1 MPLESINQR
10 FTSVLQS
17 RKKQSLYRS
26 RPLITTPQSAE
37 MSINGQAV
45 INFSAN
51 DYLGFAN
58 NPALKQIA
66 QQFKQLSYGSGAAH
80 LVTGHHAEH
89 HLLEEEIADWLGCE
103 RALFFSTG
111 YMANLAVLQSLMQK
125 GDVILADKLS
135 HASLID
141 GALSSDAELKR
152 YPHLD
157 MQALEKRLQQAQQKQ
172 QQTLIVTD
180 GVFSMDGD
188 IAPLKQIQQLAKQY
202 QAWVY
207 IDDAHGVGVLGENGK
222 GVFEY
227 FNQTIDENTILM
239 GTLGKA
245 FGCSGAFVAGSDTVI
260 ESLIQFSRPYI
271 YTTAMPA
278 INARVCRKALQL
290 VKNGSVERE
299 KLHSN
304 IQYFKQQI
312 KKLNLDLLPSETA
325 IQAII
330 LKESEIAVN
339 WSEQLK
345 KQGFWV
351 TAIRPP
357 TVPKNTARLRITLS
371 ASHTTKQI
379 DKLLTAMSSL

>member
-17 RKKQSLYRS
+17 RKEQSLYRS

-135 HASLID
+135 HASLIN

-379 DKLLTAMSSL
+379 DKLLTAMNSL

>member
-188 IAPLKQIQQLAKQY
+188 IAALKQIQQLAKQY

>member
-103 RALFFSTG
+103 RALIFSTG